1 MSEYEE
7 EEAQDEE
14 EEDIHIPPN
23 PSNVPTPGYR
33 PVRDRSSHHT
43 DSPSPELM
51 ELETG
56 SPDDFWQGVIRQ
68 EYPQLRIQPSRK
80 C

>member
-1 MSEYEE
+1 MSEYEEE

-33 PVRDRSSHHT
+33 PVRDRSLYPP

-51 ELETG
+51 ELET
-56 SPDDFWQGVIRQ
+56 
-68 EYPQLRIQPSRK
+68 
-80 C
+80 